1 MLKNITLRKIA
12 LATMLLFICFLF
24 VLFPNNEDSIKLD
37 GKESIEYTNYH
48 KTHEIFMVNKDNYVA
63 MTNVLLKEDDY
74 FALFEKVEI
83 EEENND

>member
-24 VLFPNNEDSIKLD
+24 VLFPNNEDSIKLE

-48 KTHEIFMVNKDNYVA
+48 KTHEIFMVKNTYVKFEL
-63 MTNVLLKEDDY
+63 TNCYKYKLL
-74 FALFEKVEI
+74 I
-83 EEENND
+83 

>member
-37 GKESIEYTNYH
+37 GKESIDVGTACI
-48 KTHEIFMVNKDNYVA
+48 KTISGNSCSE
-63 MTNVLLKEDDY
+63 
-74 FALFEKVEI
+74 
-83 EEENND
+83 